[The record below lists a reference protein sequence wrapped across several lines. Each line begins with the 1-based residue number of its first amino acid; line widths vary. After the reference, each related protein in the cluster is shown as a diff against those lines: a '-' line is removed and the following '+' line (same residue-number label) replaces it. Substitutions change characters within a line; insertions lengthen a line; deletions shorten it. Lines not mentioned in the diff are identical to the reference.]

1 MLRYTSALVVA
12 LGALVAGCSDA
23 NGPGA
28 VDLPEAVVA
37 GGLEHGT
44 LRSVGANT
52 NIAVIPGD
60 DANGIAY
67 RSTLGFDLGKLPAGA
82 KVTAATLQVDQC
94 RVGGSP
100 FTALGALVV
109 DHIDLTLGLTDAAYA
124 GQTIDDDIGTLSSD
138 ATIGLRQLD
147 VTAQV
152 QQDVASNRRV
162 TAYRLRFSQH
172 DTNGDA
178 ISDFVQIA
186 LSRDGVCT
194 TAPEPKLHVAYS
206 R

>member
-1 MLRYTSALVVA
+1 MLRYTSAIVVA

-37 GGLEHGT
+37 GRLEHGT
-44 LRSVGANT
+44 LRSIGANT
-52 NIAVIPGD
+52 NAAIIPGD
-60 DANGIAY
+60 DASGIAY
-67 RSTLGFDLGKLPAGA
+67 RSTLGFDLGALPAGA

-94 RVGGSP
+94 RVGGAP
-100 FTALGALVV
+100 FTALGALVL

-124 GQTIDDDIGTLSSD
+124 GQTIDADVGTLSSD
-138 ATIGLRQLD
+138 ATIGMRQLD
-147 VTAQV
+147 VTTQV
-152 QQDVASNRRV
+152 QQDVASHRRV

-178 ISDFVQIA
+178 VTDFVQIA

-194 TAPEPKLHVAYS
+194 SAPEPKLHVAYS